1 MQKVETQSWT
11 LKARG
16 WRAKESER
24 RNETKDMRGGVNKTD
39 IINYVRSWIFQC
51 DTKLR
56 GLIYHVTFFLTFL
69 CLCTFIHKKRN
80 ENWSIKTGRQIV
92 PTKNIVCY
100 LIEVFFVNCALLNA
114 RYLLKERE
122 LWLILCVME
131 FLFLALSWYN
141 KIAVFLSF
149 LGLFRWKLVWSIKFS
164 QPKNFHAVQR
174 FVSGFHCI
182 TSEILLMFTTVTNRE
197 LSQRT

>member
-56 GLIYHVTFFLTFL
+56 GLIYHVTFFSSRSSVFALS
-69 CLCTFIHKKRN
+69 
-80 ENWSIKTGRQIV
+80 SIKREMKTDPLKRGDRSCPQKILFAIWSRFSLLIV
-92 PTKNIVCY
+92 LCSMLDIK
-100 LIEVFFVNCALLNA
+100 
-114 RYLLKERE
+114 RER
-122 LWLILCVME
+122 IMIN
-131 FLFLALSWYN
+131 FMSYGISLSCF
-141 KIAVFLSF
+141 IM
-149 LGLFRWKLVWSIKFS
+149 I
-164 QPKNFHAVQR
+164 Q
-174 FVSGFHCI
+174 
-182 TSEILLMFTTVTNRE
+182 
-197 LSQRT
+197 